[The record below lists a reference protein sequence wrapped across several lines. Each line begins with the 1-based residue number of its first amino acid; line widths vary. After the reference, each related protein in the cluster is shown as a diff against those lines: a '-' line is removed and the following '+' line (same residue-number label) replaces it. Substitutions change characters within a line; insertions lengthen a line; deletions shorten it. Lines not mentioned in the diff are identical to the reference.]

1 MLEPGEKLEWDIL
14 AYCKESCD
22 LDITATA
29 FSKEGKEQ
37 NSVTQTIRLTLPKA
51 KKTQE
56 KGNQQTDQEM
66 AAAAQTERKDT
77 P

>member
-1 MLEPGEKLEWDIL
+1 M
-14 AYCKESCD
+14 
-22 LDITATA
+22 TATA
-29 FSKEGKEQ
+29 FSQEGKEQ
-37 NSVTQTIRLTLPKA
+37 NSVTQTIRLTLPKVKKTK

-56 KGNQQTDQEM
+56 KGNRQTDQEM